1 MHRWRRCAVPGS
13 EGGVTNM
20 RPGRPIS
27 IYSLTLEQAHM
38 YIIVAVFVQAAS
50 LTASDVRPGAVA
62 KRVLRA

>member
-1 MHRWRRCAVPGS
+1 
-13 EGGVTNM
+13 M

-50 LTASDVRPGAVA
+50 LTASDVRPGAVV